1 MTQPVDALTPAAV
14 TEKVLALSQSKT
26 SLPLK
31 QQLPLAALAG
41 AYIGM
46 AALFSTLSLGDAAL
60 PFAVQKILGGA
71 CFSLGLLLVVVAG
84 AELFTGN
91 TMIAAGAVDGRITWR
106 ATFENWVRIWL
117 GNLLGALVL
126 VALVYFSG
134 AAQTPVVTK
143 GLYAVAAGKLT
154 ASWGAVFF
162 KGMLCNF
169 LVCLG
174 VWLAYAGR
182 TVADKAAGV
191 FLPVTAFVAL
201 GFEHCVAN
209 MFFLPMA
216 YSLKLSGVV
225 PEGVD
230 AAFLTLPAILYN
242 ISAATLGNIAAGA
255 GLALLYKAA
264 YKPGRST
271 K

>member
-1 MTQPVDALTPAAV
+1 MTHPVDALTPAAI
-14 TEKVLALSQSKT
+14 TEKVLALAQSKT
-26 SLPLK
+26 ALPWR
-31 QQLPLAALAG
+31 QQLPLTALAG
-41 AYIGM
+41 AYIGI
-46 AALFSTLSLGDAAL
+46 AALFSTLALGDAAL
-60 PFAVQKILGGA
+60 PFAAQKILGGA

-91 TMIAAGAVDGRITWR
+91 TMIAAGALEGRISWSC
-106 ATFENWVRIWL
+106 AVSNWVRVWL
-117 GNLLGALVL
+117 GNLLGALALAAVVFFSHAAETPG
-126 VALVYFSG
+126 VA
-134 AAQTPVVTK
+134 K
-143 GLYAVAAGKLT
+143 GLYVVAGAKLT
-154 ASWGAVFF
+154 ASWSAVFF
-162 KGMLCNF
+162 KGILCNF

-174 VWLAYAGR
+174 VWLSYAGR
-182 TVADKAAGV
+182 TVIDKAAGV

-230 AAFLTLPAILYN
+230 AAFLTLPAILAN
-242 ISAATLGNIAAGA
+242 LSAATLGNIVAGA

-264 YKPGRST
+264 YHPSRS